1 MIKVI
6 HKGLICEPI
15 QGTFIA
21 YPENDIESW
30 KECKTIREAM
40 EYNTKMQFIHE
51 KRNRNFVQ
59 RISTYFKR

>member
-21 YPENDIESW
+21 YPEQDIESW
-30 KECKTIREAM
+30 KEFRTVGEAM
-40 EYNTKMQFIHE
+40 EYNNQMQFIHE
-51 KRNRNFVQ
+51 KRNRNIIQ

>member
-6 HKGLICEPI
+6 HKGLICEPF

-21 YPENDIESW
+21 YPEQDIESW
-30 KECKTIREAM
+30 KEFRMVGEDM
-40 EYNTKMQFIHE
+40 EYNNQIQFIHE
-51 KRNRNFVQ
+51 KRNRNILQ